1 MNNHKSKSST
11 LCHTYIHPRI
21 DKKTTSQKVLHLKI
35 SMHITDHKSRS
46 WQNVFNM
53 MVVKEGVITKHFK
66 FKVMYVWSETIES
79 KKLNIWSLCLRK
91 YIYNPS
97 VESRSSMW
105 GWISHLDINSCR
117 KNGWNDMINCK
128 CQLLWCRPLQKCQ
141 LLIVEYEC
149 VALVTSVLLS
159 WTRRLNG
166 PNSTRIDLP

>member
-1 MNNHKSKSST
+1 MSISICWLVETSNFDNTLIHLWNSKENAWDYSLQCLFWPLYSFPSCWLVVMNNHKSKTST

-79 KKLNIWSLCLRK
+79 KK
-91 YIYNPS
+91 
-97 VESRSSMW
+97 
-105 GWISHLDINSCR
+105 
-117 KNGWNDMINCK
+117 
-128 CQLLWCRPLQKCQ
+128 
-141 LLIVEYEC
+141 
-149 VALVTSVLLS
+149 
-159 WTRRLNG
+159 
-166 PNSTRIDLP
+166 